1 MYISPIGIFSLSLK
15 VYIKAYLDHNQEY
28 INLVKKN
35 STIGHIQIQVGNGH
49 IMLFH
54 NSNDTFAAYLLADEL
69 YYYRNNI
76 DDIRRI
82 ANLIENFA
90 TVDYRSNN
98 P

>member
-1 MYISPIGIFSLSLK
+1 MIDLSFNDQQ
-15 VYIKAYLDHNQEY
+15 VKADLVHNQDY
-28 INLVKKN
+28 INLVKNNK
-35 STIGHIQIQVGNGH
+35 TIGHIQIQVGSGH

-54 NSNDTFAAYLLADEL
+54 NLNDTFATYILADEL

-82 ANLIENFA
+82 ANLLENFA
-90 TVDYRSNN
+90 TEDYRRNN

>member
-1 MYISPIGIFSLSLK
+1 MIDFSFNDQQ
-15 VYIKAYLDHNQEY
+15 IKAYLDHNQEY
-28 INLVKKN
+28 MNLVKNN
-35 STIGHIQIQVGNGH
+35 STIGYIQIQVGSGH

-54 NSNDTFAAYLLADEL
+54 NLNDTFAAYILAGEL
-69 YYYRNNI
+69 DYYKNNN

-90 TVDYRSNN
+90 TEDYRRNN

>member
-1 MYISPIGIFSLSLK
+1 M
-15 VYIKAYLDHNQEY
+15 IKFNFNDQQVKADLDHNQEY

-54 NSNDTFAAYLLADEL
+54 NLNDTFATYLLAGEL
-69 YYYRNNI
+69 DYYRNNN
-76 DDIRRI
+76 DDIKRI
-82 ANLIENFA
+82 TNSIENFA
-90 TVDYRSNN
+90 TEDYRRNN